1 MALHSILAMLHVVT
15 LDRKKHVKK
24 RNGTQGLLPTLTEE
38 IVLFNEEDEKCGSS
52 YSEATLIALVK

>member
-1 MALHSILAMLHVVT
+1 MALHSILAILHVVT
-15 LDRKKHVKK
+15 LDRNKQVKK

-52 YSEATLIALVK
+52 YSEATLVSLIK

>member
-1 MALHSILAMLHVVT
+1 MLHVVT